1 MIRESDIKTTNM
13 GYKKL
18 DEVMELLSDEL
29 EGFNRAVDR
38 LERLTQN
45 VDNINIRPDTRE
57 MESML
62 REHLAL
68 EKANISQID
77 GSVQSIGER
86 VSKASLVPKARLWLN
101 YAIWLVSLIV
111 IGYLSFRI
119 SHIDDVR
126 EKAFAKGQQQVISNL
141 RRYFDRNPGHYE
153 SYRKWVTEKDSVPDQ
168 K

>member
-1 MIRESDIKTTNM
+1 M

-29 EGFNRAVDR
+29 DGFNKAVDR
-38 LERLTQN
+38 LERLKQN
-45 VDNINIRPDTRE
+45 VDKIKIKPDTLE
-57 MESML
+57 IESML

-77 GSVQSIGER
+77 SSVQNIEQR
-86 VSKASLVPKARLWLN
+86 VSKASLIPKAKLLLH
-101 YAIWLVSLIV
+101 YVIWFVSLII

-119 SHIDDVR
+119 SHIDDIR
-126 EKAFAKGQQQVISNL
+126 EKAFAEGEQQEISSL
-141 RRYFDRNPGHYE
+141 RGYFDRYPGHYK
-153 SYRKWVTEKDSVPDQ
+153 SYRKWTEEKDSVPNQ

>member
-1 MIRESDIKTTNM
+1 M

-29 EGFNRAVDR
+29 DGFNKAVDR
-38 LERLTQN
+38 LERLTEN

-57 MESML
+57 IESTL
-62 REHLAL
+62 REHLDL

-77 GSVQSIGER
+77 GSVQSISER
-86 VSKASLVPKARLWLN
+86 VSKASLIPKARLWLH
-101 YAIWLVSLIV
+101 YSIWLVSLVI

-119 SHIDDVR
+119 SQINDIR
-126 EKAFAKGQQQVISNL
+126 EKAFAEGEQQVITSL
-141 RRYFDRNPGHYE
+141 RGYFDRNPGHYE
-153 SYRKWVTEKDSVPDQ
+153 SYREWTEKKDSVPNQ